1 MTHPLSQRAGLSAT
15 ALKLIAVAAMTGDH
29 LGWAFLP
36 NASAA
41 GVLVHLLGRI
51 TMPLMCFFIAEGY
64 RCTRSVPRYALRLFF
79 CALASAIPYSYYQ
92 TGELFSNPFSVLYTL
107 LLGLLAIWACDRIPQ
122 PFLRAAV
129 LLGLFLLSV
138 PGDWGAYAVGW
149 CLIFFLLRDRPGP
162 CAACFC
168 ALCLLHVLEAFSA
181 GVSCGWG
188 AAELFCATFVQSGC
202 LLALPLLSFYD
213 GRRGGERVHTP
224 TRESRGDCLTVAPP
238 TAAGASPDSRR
249 RRGGSLFF
257 YLYYP
262 LHLTAIDLLRRRL
275 YG

>member
-122 PFLRAAV
+122 PLLRAAV

-138 PGDWGAYAVGW
+138 PGDWGAYAVAW

-181 GVSCGWG
+181 GISGGCG
-188 AAELFCATFVQSGC
+188 AAELFYTTFVQSGC
-202 LLALPLLSFYD
+202 LLALPLLSFYN
-213 GRRGGERVHTP
+213 GRRGGAKAPAPARQGRGERP
-224 TRESRGDCLTVAPP
+224 AVASL
-238 TAAGASPDSRR
+238 TAAGASPGSRR
-249 RRGGSLFF
+249 RRGGALFF

-262 LHLTAIDLLRRRL
+262 LHLAVIDLLRRRL

>member
-51 TMPLMCFFIAEGY
+51 TMPVMCFFIAEGY

-188 AAELFCATFVQSGC
+188 AAELFCATFVQSG
-202 LLALPLLSFYD
+202 A
-213 GRRGGERVHTP
+213 
-224 TRESRGDCLTVAPP
+224 
-238 TAAGASPDSRR
+238 TAALFLRWPPRRCTGAHTDAGEPRRLPYRRLAHR
-249 RRGGSLFF
+249 RRGLAGQPQASGRLALFLSL
-257 YLYYP
+257 LP
-262 LHLTAIDLLRRRL
+262 AASDSH
-275 YG
+275 